1 MATGVSIE
9 LFGDEFF
16 RRRIQAMRYRARDMS
31 PILKEIGND
40 WQDITEEQFDTEGR
54 RGGAAWKQLAR
65 ETKFNRGNA
74 HPILIH
80 FGDMFDA
87 LITPGNIHVTD
98 SSVTMRLPLRERT
111 KAEAHQFGFFNVMA
125 NKDVPARPWIAF
137 TELDRKNFARKITDY
152 LVNGD
157 GA

>member
-1 MATGVSIE
+1 MATGVSIQ
-9 LFGDEFF
+9 LFGDELF

-31 PILKEIGND
+31 PILAEIGDD
-40 WQDITEEQFDTEGR
+40 WIQIAEEQFDTEGR
-54 RGGAAWKQLAR
+54 RGGKAWKALAR
-65 ETKFNRGNA
+65 ETKFNRGSA

-87 LITPGNIHVTD
+87 IITPSNIHVTD
-98 SSVTMRLPLRERT
+98 DSVTMRLPIRQHQ
-111 KAEAHQFGFFNVMA
+111 KAEAHQYGFYNVA
-125 NKDVPARPWIAF
+125 AKKHVPARPWTAF
-137 TELDRKNFARKITDY
+137 TAMDRKNFARKITDY